1 MARNKKTSKKKN
13 KQKKKIITSIVVII
27 IIIAICVIARVTSP
41 KYKVEKKLKE
51 INVADKMSETMV
63 IPDYLNRINEQ
74 YTGDMSTQIIAK
86 TYNNFAESIIPKYNK
101 KCKNMGTEELRKYF
115 NKNKK
120 IILIEL
126 GYNNFNDFNAFIN
139 QIKTLSGDKLELE
152 EYRIAKTT
160 VKKEDGKVTAYL
172 LIKYKNNQQI
182 AFKTKLQNQV
192 QKNKTSID
200 YSCDVDKEK
209 VQKDNDEEAEDDEDV
224 NIHGGDF
231 IRGYPVE

>member
-101 KCKNMGTEELRKYF
+101 K
-115 NKNKK
+115 
-120 IILIEL
+120 
-126 GYNNFNDFNAFIN
+126 
-139 QIKTLSGDKLELE
+139 
-152 EYRIAKTT
+152 
-160 VKKEDGKVTAYL
+160 
-172 LIKYKNNQQI
+172 
-182 AFKTKLQNQV
+182 
-192 QKNKTSID
+192 
-200 YSCDVDKEK
+200 
-209 VQKDNDEEAEDDEDV
+209 
-224 NIHGGDF
+224 
-231 IRGYPVE
+231 